1 MYRYRYIHT
10 CKTTVKFAAGWTLPF
25 ILYNIYGHFLC
36 KTGGVKTLSFL
47 HIHIKKLWRDKRETG
62 WSQSRHRTEDKQE
75 KVTFYYISHY
85 TLLVLNQVNS
95 LHVLKKT
102 VN

>member
-47 HIHIKKLWRDKRETG
+47 HIHIKKL
-62 WSQSRHRTEDKQE
+62 
-75 KVTFYYISHY
+75 
-85 TLLVLNQVNS
+85 
-95 LHVLKKT
+95 
-102 VN
+102 